1 MYHGFTDEQIQAAR
15 GANLAE
21 YFQTHGF
28 DCELRRNELHV
39 KGFGGFYINT
49 DTNEWHCFS
58 KSGKNGGRNAVN
70 CLMEMLGMDLK
81 TAVSEL
87 AGCSYSRPTT
97 YEQYSP
103 PPPKKRK
110 LELPERADN
119 MRNVF
124 AYLCQTRKIDGKI
137 VEGLV
142 RDGLL
147 YQDKR
152 GNAVFLHK
160 NEDGEIVGAELQGTN
175 SFKRFKGVAAG
186 TSDSLFSVKIGGH
199 QCHTDRAY
207 VFESA
212 IDLLSFKMLAN
223 PNKIQNSILVSM
235 AGLKPNSLNALSEK
249 GLRLYACVDND
260 EAGIKFTSDNGL
272 IPCNRILIDNR
283 VKDYNEL
290 LQLIT
295 RNRETI
301 MKSAE
306 EQNQAA
312 VLNEVKSI
320 PKVKHTR
327 H

>member
-1 MYHGFTDEQIQAAR
+1 MSFGFTDEQLKVAR

-21 YFQTHGF
+21 YFQTHGY

-39 KGFGGFYINT
+39 KGFGGFYIKT
-49 DTNEWHCFS
+49 DTNEWYCFS
-58 KSGKNGGRNAVN
+58 KSGKNGGKNAVN

-97 YEQYSP
+97 YDRYSP
-103 PPPKKRK
+103 PPHIKR
-110 LELPERADN
+110 ELDLPDRADN
-119 MRNVF
+119 MKNVF
-124 AYLCQTRKIDGKI
+124 AYLCGARKIDSNI
-137 VEGLV
+137 VYGLI

-160 NEDGEIVGAELQGTN
+160 NEGGEIVGAELQGTN
-175 SFKRFKGVAAG
+175 TYKRFKGVAAG
-186 TSDSLFSVKIGGH
+186 TSDSLFSFKIG
-199 QCHTDRAY
+199 TPDRAY

-223 PNKIQNSILVSM
+223 PDKILNSVLVSM
-235 AGLKPNSLNALSEK
+235 AGLKLNSLKPLTEK

-260 EAGIKFTSDNGL
+260 EKGVKFISDNGL
-272 IPCNRILIDNR
+272 IPCNKILIDNR

-295 RNRETI
+295 RNRETVA
-301 MKSAE
+301 KSAA
-306 EQNQAA
+306 EQKQAD
-312 VLNEVKSI
+312 VWNEGKSI
-320 PKVKHTR
+320 PKVNRTR
-327 H
+327 Y